1 MDEAQAKRR
10 RGRTE
15 KYRRVFGVC
24 VCVSECVAVLRGKL
38 EAGGWQTKVREGRE
52 GGE

>member
-1 MDEAQAKRR
+1 MKLRLKGEGGGQRSI
-10 RGRTE
+10 GE
-15 KYRRVFGVC
+15 YLVC
-24 VCVSECVAVLRGKL
+24 VCECVAVLRGKL